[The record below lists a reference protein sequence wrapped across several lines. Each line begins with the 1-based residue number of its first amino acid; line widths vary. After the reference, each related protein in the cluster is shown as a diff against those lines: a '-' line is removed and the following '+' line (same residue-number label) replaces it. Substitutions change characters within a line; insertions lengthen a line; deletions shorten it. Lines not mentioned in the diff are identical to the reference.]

1 MTTQTL
7 IRKLNTE
14 VEQLK
19 AKIRI
24 IGALRRFETL
34 VEEGRKFARKRG
46 IRQSDVLKND

>member
-7 IRKLNTE
+7 IRKLNIDI
-14 VEQLK
+14 EQLK

-34 VEEGRKFARKRG
+34 AGKGRKFASKKN
-46 IRQSDVLKND
+46 IRPSDVLKDD